1 MGVDRLAI
9 AVRPTQATLADTA
22 GLDRLLPPALLAP
35 AADAPYGDRANVVR
49 AWFDTVTEAVIP
61 APDGTLATTQRTAE
75 ALARHAKADNTRR
88 AYRAGVRAW

>member
-1 MGVDRLAI
+1 LRLS
-9 AVRPTQATLADTA
+9 
-22 GLDRLLPPALLAP
+22 
-35 AADAPYGDRANVVR
+35 AADRRSARDRWHR
-49 AWFDTVTEAVIP
+49 RWFDTVTEAAIP